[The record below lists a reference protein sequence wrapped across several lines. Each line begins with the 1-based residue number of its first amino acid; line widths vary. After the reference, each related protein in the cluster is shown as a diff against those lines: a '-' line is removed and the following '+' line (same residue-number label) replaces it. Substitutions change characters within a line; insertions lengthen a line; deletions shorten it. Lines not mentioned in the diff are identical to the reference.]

1 MSKFLA
7 LCFLAGLV
15 FTPNI
20 TSSATALPLKAV
32 PAKAVP
38 VAPVAPVAVNTT
50 SGKRVEVYATTL
62 KADLERQEAILMRYI
77 KGLQSDRENRSARL
91 KSLQFTL
98 SDLKSK
104 LLNATQNYNV
114 YNKQVVAQEDAFRPL
129 DISFKRASDMYEKDM
144 KNLKEEK
151 EFVDAL
157 LKYIRLKK
165 C

>member
-38 VAPVAPVAVNTT
+38 VVPVAVNTT

-157 LKYIRLKK
+157 LRYIKLKK